1 MPPNQV
7 FAAFVATFGSRQACA
22 AQRRCS
28 TIRLIDTACIQKGW
42 DIDDAIGE
50 GWSPRQIAAWAGSR
64 VREVEVVFDAL
75 RSAA

>member
-7 FAAFVATFGSRQACA
+7 FAAFVATFGCRQACA

-28 TIRLIDTACIQKGW
+28 TLRLIDTTGMPKGW
-42 DIDDAIGE
+42 DIDDAVGE
-50 GWSPRQIAAWAGSR
+50 GWSPRQIAAWAGSL